1 MKYGV
6 GIDISKGKSTIAIL
20 SVYGDVI
27 EKPFEINHDRNGFS
41 FLEEKLKKLPKED
54 VKIVMEETG
63 TYYLPVLCFLLEKEY
78 FVVKENALKIKKHLD
93 RNIRK
98 VKTDKKDSLKL
109 AEYCCENWYKL
120 KPPKVT
126 DQIYN
131 DLKFLSRQYLTQIS
145 VQTTQKVNFS
155 NLCDILFPGYYQLL
169 NANNM
174 ELGLMIFKKYY
185 HPDIVIKK
193 RQYQFILEIS
203 KLAKK

>member
-78 FVVKENALKIKKHLD
+78 FVVK
-93 RNIRK
+93 
-98 VKTDKKDSLKL
+98 
-109 AEYCCENWYKL
+109 
-120 KPPKVT
+120 
-126 DQIYN
+126 
-131 DLKFLSRQYLTQIS
+131 
-145 VQTTQKVNFS
+145 
-155 NLCDILFPGYYQLL
+155 
-169 NANNM
+169 
-174 ELGLMIFKKYY
+174 
-185 HPDIVIKK
+185 
-193 RQYQFILEIS
+193 
-203 KLAKK
+203 